1 MEKQGYENENIERK
15 YLENTQ
21 NHQFSKQKGNLLE
34 LEIFFLWNWEIW
46 NWKIEKKKLKERDR
60 ETI

>member
-34 LEIFFLWNWEIW
+34 LEIFFCG
-46 NWKIEKKKLKERDR
+46 IERYGIER
-60 ETI
+60 